1 MTELQQISR
10 PISAELQH
18 FSALFDQA
26 LSHEDDLTGKILE
39 HVRARKGKMMR
50 PILVLLCAREFG
62 IVNDNTYK
70 MGLSLE
76 IFHNASLLHDDV
88 VDESDE
94 RRGMKSVN
102 AKFGNKLAVLI
113 GDYMLSVALEQA
125 VKTEK
130 ILVVKRI
137 SQLGESL
144 SEGEVRQQANIR
156 DKVISEEAYYDVIRN
171 KTAELFSACSEFGA
185 MSVDAPQADVI
196 KARRL
201 GEIIGMCF
209 QIKDDIF
216 DYYDNT
222 GIGKPTGN
230 DMLEG
235 KLTLPAIHVLKTA
248 PEAHYVEI
256 AQRVK
261 DRNVS
266 AGEIAELVEYVKN
279 NGGIAY
285 AYSVIDTFK
294 QEAYKI
300 LDSYKNEEIK
310 AALRAYVDFV
320 VMRNK

>member
-1 MTELQQISR
+1 MTELQQISK

-18 FSALFDQA
+18 FSALFDQS

-50 PILVLLCAREFG
+50 PILVMLTAREFG
-62 IVNDNTYK
+62 PVNDNTYK
-70 MGLSLE
+70 MALALE

-125 VKTEK
+125 VKTGK
-130 ILVVKRI
+130 IPVMRRI

-156 DKVISEEAYYDVIRN
+156 DKVISEEAYYEVIRN

-185 MSVDAPQADVI
+185 MSVDAPQAEVR

-216 DYYDNT
+216 DYYDSA

-248 PEAHYVEI
+248 PEPHYVEI

-261 DRNVS
+261 NRNVS
-266 AGEIAELVEYVKN
+266 AGEIAELVEYVKK
-279 NGGIAY
+279 NGGIVY

-294 QEAYKI
+294 REAYRI
-300 LDSYKNEEIK
+300 LDSYGNEEVK
-310 AALRAYVDFV
+310 AALKAYVDFV

>member
-18 FSALFDQA
+18 FSALFDRA

-62 IVNDNTYK
+62 TVNDNTYK
-70 MGLSLE
+70 MALSLE

-125 VKTEK
+125 VKTGK
-130 ILVVKRI
+130 IPVVKRI

-185 MSVDAPQADVI
+185 MSVVAPQADVV

-216 DYYDNT
+216 DYYDNA

-235 KLTLPAIHVLKTA
+235 KLTLPAIHVLKNS

-256 AQRVK
+256 AQKVK

-266 AGEIAELVEYVKN
+266 AEEIAELVEYVKN

-310 AALRAYVDFV
+310 AALKAYVDFV

>member
-1 MTELQQISR
+1 M
-10 PISAELQH
+10 
-18 FSALFDQA
+18 FDQS

-50 PILVLLCAREFG
+50 PILVMLTAREFG
-62 IVNDNTYK
+62 PVNDNTYK
-70 MGLSLE
+70 MALALE

-125 VKTEK
+125 VKTGK
-130 ILVVKRI
+130 IPVVRRI

-156 DKVISEEAYYDVIRN
+156 DKVISEEAYYEVIRN

-185 MSVDAPQADVI
+185 MSVDAPQAEVR

-216 DYYDNT
+216 DYYDSA

-235 KLTLPAIHVLKTA
+235 KLTLPAIHVLKTS
-248 PEAHYVEI
+248 PEPHYVEI

-261 DRNVS
+261 NRNVS
-266 AGEIAELVEYVKN
+266 AGEIAELVEYVKK
-279 NGGIAY
+279 NGGIVY

-294 QEAYKI
+294 REAYRI
-300 LDSYKNEEIK
+300 LDSYGNEEVK
-310 AALRAYVDFV
+310 AALKAYVDFV

>member
-1 MTELQQISR
+1 MTELQQISK

-50 PILVLLCAREFG
+50 PILVLLSAREFG
-62 IVNDNTYK
+62 PINDNTYK
-70 MGLSLE
+70 MALSLE

-113 GDYMLSVALEQA
+113 GDYILSVALEQA
-125 VKTEK
+125 VKTGK
-130 ILVVKRI
+130 MPVVRRI

-156 DKVISEEAYYDVIRN
+156 DKVISEEAYYEVIRN

-185 MSVDAPQADVI
+185 MSVDAPQAEVR

-216 DYYDNT
+216 DYYDSA

-248 PEAHYVEI
+248 PEPHYVEI
-256 AQRVK
+256 AQKVK

-266 AGEIAELVEYVKN
+266 AAEIAELVEYVKK
-279 NGGIAY
+279 NGGIVY
-285 AYSVIDTFK
+285 AYNVIETFRR
-294 QEAYKI
+294 EAYRI
-300 LDSYKNEEIK
+300 LDSYRNEEIK
-310 AALRAYVDFV
+310 ASLKAYVDFV
-320 VMRNK
+320 VMRDK

>member
-70 MGLSLE
+70 MALSLE

-125 VKTEK
+125 VKTGK
-130 ILVVKRI
+130 IPVMKRI

-185 MSVDAPQADVI
+185 MSVDAPQTDVI

-310 AALRAYVDFV
+310 ASLKAYVDFV

>member
-1 MTELQQISR
+1 MTELQQISK

-50 PILVLLCAREFG
+50 PILVLLTAREFG
-62 IVNDNTYK
+62 PINDNTYK
-70 MGLSLE
+70 MALSLE

-113 GDYMLSVALEQA
+113 GDYILSVALEQA
-125 VKTEK
+125 VKTGK
-130 ILVVKRI
+130 MPVVRRI

-156 DKVISEEAYYDVIRN
+156 DKVISEEAYYEVIRN

-185 MSVDAPQADVI
+185 MSVDAPQAEVR

-216 DYYDNT
+216 DYYDSA

-248 PEAHYVEI
+248 PESHYVEI
-256 AQRVK
+256 AQKVK

-266 AGEIAELVEYVKN
+266 AAEIAELVEYVKK
-279 NGGIAY
+279 NGGIVY
-285 AYSVIDTFK
+285 AYNVIETFRR
-294 QEAYKI
+294 EAYRI
-300 LDSYKNEEIK
+300 LDSYRNEEIK
-310 AALRAYVDFV
+310 ASLKAYVDFV
-320 VMRNK
+320 VMRDK

>member
-1 MTELQQISR
+1 MTELQQISK

-50 PILVLLCAREFG
+50 PILVLLTAREFG
-62 IVNDNTYK
+62 PINDNTYK
-70 MGLSLE
+70 MALSLE

-113 GDYMLSVALEQA
+113 GDYILSVALEQA
-125 VKTEK
+125 VKTGK
-130 ILVVKRI
+130 MPVVRRI

-156 DKVISEEAYYDVIRN
+156 DKVISEEAYYEVIRN

-185 MSVDAPQADVI
+185 MSVDAPQAEVR

-216 DYYDNT
+216 DYYDSA

-248 PEAHYVEI
+248 PEPHYVEI
-256 AQRVK
+256 AQKVK

-266 AGEIAELVEYVKN
+266 AGEIAELVEYVKK
-279 NGGIAY
+279 NGGIVY
-285 AYSVIDTFK
+285 AYNVIETFRR
-294 QEAYKI
+294 EAYRI
-300 LDSYKNEEIK
+300 LDSYRNEEIK
-310 AALRAYVDFV
+310 ASLKAYVDFV
-320 VMRNK
+320 VMRDK